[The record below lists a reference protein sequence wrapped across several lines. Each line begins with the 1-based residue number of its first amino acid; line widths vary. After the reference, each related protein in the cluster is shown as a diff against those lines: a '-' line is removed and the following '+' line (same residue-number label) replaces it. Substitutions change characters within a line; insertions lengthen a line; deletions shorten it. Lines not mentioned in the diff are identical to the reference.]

1 MVFHEITKPAIELAL
16 ANTRELDTKLV
27 KAQEARRIIDRLF
40 GYTLSPL
47 LWKKVA
53 PGLSAGRVQ
62 SVAVRVIVIR
72 ELERRAFRNAN
83 FYDLKAELNKNNST
97 QKFEAILTTLNGKE
111 LQLVRILI
119 QKLVS

>member
-72 ELERRAFRNAN
+72 DLEWRAFSNAN
-83 FYDLKAELNKNNST
+83 FYDLKVELNKNNSN
-97 QKFEAILTTLNGKE
+97 QKF
-111 LQLVRILI
+111 
-119 QKLVS
+119 